1 MPVAKIIFVLMA
13 VITWFFRES
22 LSAELELTLVK
33 AHSEQLARSI
43 AEEQVGGIVYRP
55 LFS

>member
-13 VITWFFRES
+13 VIAWFFRES
-22 LSAELELTLVK
+22 LSVQLEVTLGK

-43 AEEQVGGIVYRP
+43 AEEQVGSIVYRP

>member
-1 MPVAKIIFVLMA
+1 MPVAKIIFVLMS
-13 VITWFFRES
+13 VISWFFRES